1 MGRKPV
7 RVTASDRIGLRVTPD
22 IAKRADV
29 LIPPMLK
36 AYAPQGFTRVTRSV
50 VLKQALEEG
59 LRVLEE
65 RYRSS
70 R

>member
-7 RVTASDRIGLRVTPD
+7 KITSASDRVTLRITPD
-22 IAKRADV
+22 IAKRADAI
-29 LIPPMLK
+29 IPPMS
-36 AYAPQGFTRVTRSV
+36 AEFAPQGFTRVTRSV
-50 VLKQALEEG
+50 VMKRALEEG

-65 RYRSS
+65 RYR